1 MNRKNISLVIGILFI
16 VFIILFSFHN
26 DFLYSTPILKITEI
40 NLEEIEES
48 SNPLGFTEKYYM
60 QTITGILTNT
70 KEKGKSVTIENECTS
85 SDVVTETYQIGDKL
99 LISNGEIKSLKRD
112 AYLITITGVFIIGLL
127 LIGHSQGFLTI
138 VSVVMNTIIFCVG
151 IKIYLNGMSLLFLCV
166 LESFLFASISLLLT
180 NGFHKKTYI
189 SIFSVFLSFT
199 ILILLTLLI
208 TQITD
213 YQGISFNEIGFL
225 TVPVTDVLICEL
237 LIGGLGAIMD
247 IAITITSA
255 TNELIEK
262 NPNISKKD
270 LRVSLSNIGSDVMGT
285 MVNVLFFTYFCG
297 GLPIFVLAIRN
308 GYTIF
313 NFFRANF
320 SIELSRF
327 LIGSIGILLTIPT
340 TILLSTNFYKR
351 GERHE

>member
-1 MNRKNISLVIGILFI
+1 MNRKNISLGIGIVFI
-16 VFIILFSFHN
+16 VLIILFSFHN
-26 DFLYSTPILKITEI
+26 DFLYSTPILKIKEI
-40 NLEEIEES
+40 TIEEVEES

-60 QTITGILTNT
+60 QKITGILTNT

-85 SDVVTETYQIGDKL
+85 SDVVTETYQVGDKL

-112 AYLITITGVFIIGLL
+112 SYLVTITGVFVIGLL
-127 LIGHSQGFLTI
+127 FIGHNQGFLTMI
-138 VSVVMNTIIFCVG
+138 SVIMNTIIFCVG
-151 IKIYLNGMSLLFLCV
+151 IKIYLNGISLLLLCII
-166 LESFLFASISLLLT
+166 ESFLFASISLLLT

-189 SIFSVFLSFT
+189 SILSVFLSFAV
-199 ILILLTLLI
+199 LVLLASLVTKA
-208 TQITD
+208 TD
-213 YQGISFNEIGFL
+213 YQGISFNEISFL

-262 NPNISKKD
+262 NPTISKKE

-297 GLPIFVLAIRN
+297 SLPIFVLAIRN
-308 GYTIF
+308 GYAIF
-313 NFFRANF
+313 NFFQSNF

-327 LIGSIGILLTIPT
+327 LIGSIGILLTIPI
-340 TILLSTNFYKR
+340 TIILSTNLYKR
-351 GERHE
+351 GEKA